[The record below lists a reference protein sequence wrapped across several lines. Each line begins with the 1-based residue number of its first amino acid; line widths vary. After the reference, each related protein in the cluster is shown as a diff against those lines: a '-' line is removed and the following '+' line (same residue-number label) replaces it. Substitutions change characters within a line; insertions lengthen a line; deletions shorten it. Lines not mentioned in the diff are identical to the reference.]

1 MYRAI
6 KDKAAKGGVR
16 SFAKT
21 AIQGVGLAG
30 ATSLAFAALSPAFAQ
45 STPADVTPVQKTNEV
60 VITDHQERD
69 AQSSKYTAPLA
80 DTPKSITVIPA
91 EVIEA
96 TGAVSLTDALRT
108 IPGITMG
115 SGEGG
120 VSAGDRPFIRG
131 VDSTND
137 VFIDGVRDAGVTSRE
152 VFNLEQVEVSR
163 GPGGAFSGRGATGGS
178 LNLVTKTPQSDTFYA
193 ASVGLGTDDT
203 RRITADINIALG
215 DTAAFRLNAMHH
227 DADVA
232 GRDYVTVSRKGI
244 APSLALGL
252 GTNTRATVS
261 YYHLETDDMPDY
273 GIPYLRQPA
282 VIDPVYGSIV
292 FATPITGHDEDF
304 YGLLNRDFRRQETD
318 TGTIRVEHDFGENL
332 TLTNVTRY
340 GETSNHQVVTNP
352 DDSRGNVVNGYVL
365 RNTKNRGL
373 DLTTIANVTDLRG
386 DIDLFGMKHSFDLG
400 MEISKE
406 QSHSQGY
413 YVTGPNLPAQPGF
426 LAGAGTNVTVGT
438 ACSNPALT
446 GAASAYNC
454 TSINNPNANDPWI
467 GNVTRALGYTD
478 TTTEVFGLYAFDTIE
493 FNPQWS
499 LNVGLRYDDYST
511 KQKGL
516 TATAAAVAPFYTTS
530 IPAPLARADEFVN
543 YQLGLVYKP
552 VEGGTFYVSTGT
564 STNPSGEG
572 TGESTTLSTALQIL
586 EPEENKSY
594 ETGVK
599 WEFFGGNLLTTA
611 AVFRTEKTNARVT
624 DALGVLSTVG
634 DQEINGIELTASGE
648 LSPGWFIFGGY
659 THLESEITDAGFQN
673 VGGVFIPSASTGK
686 QFPNT
691 PEDALSLWSN
701 YDITG
706 QITIGGGASYMSSR
720 YADATNRIS
729 IPSYWRYDAV
739 ATYTFSDNI
748 NVQLNL
754 NNLTDER
761 YITNPYTNHMAQIAA
776 GRSALVTLNAR
787 Y

>member
-1 MYRAI
+1 MDGNI
-6 KDKAAKGGVR
+6 KGKAAAGIR
-16 SFAKT
+16 SFAKS
-21 AIQGVGLAG
+21 ALQGASLAG
-30 ATSLAFAALSPAFAQ
+30 ATSLAFAAFSPAFAQ
-45 STPADVTPVQKTNEV
+45 TAPADETAPAIDQV
-60 VITDHQERD
+60 VITGRHEQD
-69 AQSSKYTAPLA
+69 AQSSKFTAPLA
-80 DTPKSITVIPA
+80 DTPKSITVIPP

-96 TGAVSLTDALRT
+96 TGAVTLTDTLRT

-120 VSAGDRPFIRG
+120 TSAGDRPFIRG

-163 GPGGAFSGRGATGGS
+163 GPGGAFAGRGATGGS
-178 LNLVTKTPQSDTFYA
+178 LNLVTKTPQNETFYA
-193 ASVGLGTDDT
+193 GSVALGTDQT
-203 RRITADINIALG
+203 QRITADINVALG

-227 DADVA
+227 DAEVA
-232 GRDYVTVSRKGI
+232 GRDFVTVSRQGI
-244 APSLALGL
+244 APSLAFGL
-252 GTNTRATVS
+252 GTNTRTTVS

-318 TGTIRVEHDFGENL
+318 TGTVRVEHDFGDSL

-352 DDSRGNVVNGYVL
+352 DDSRGNVVNGYLL

-446 GAASAYNC
+446 GAPSAYNC
-454 TSINNPNANDPWI
+454 TSLNNPNANDPWI
-467 GNVTRALGYTD
+467 GNITRALGYTD

-511 KQKGL
+511 KQRGL
-516 TATAAAVAPFYTTS
+516 TATASAVAPFYTTT
-530 IPAPLARADEFVN
+530 IPTPLSRADEFVN

-552 VEGGTFYVSTGT
+552 VEAGTFYISTGT

-572 TGESTTLSTALQIL
+572 SGETTTLSTALQIL

-594 ETGVK
+594 EAGVK

-634 DQEINGIELTASGE
+634 DQEVNGIELTASGE
-648 LSPGWFIFGGY
+648 ITPGWFVFGGY
-659 THLESEITDAGFQN
+659 THLESEITDAGFQL
-673 VGGVFIPSASTGK
+673 VGAVLVPSASTGK

-701 YDITG
+701 YDITPE
-706 QITIGGGASYMSSR
+706 ITIGGGASYMSSR
-720 YADATNRIS
+720 YADAPNRIS

-739 ATYTFSDNI
+739 ATYTFSDNL
-748 NVQLNL
+748 NVQLNF

-761 YITNPYTNHMAQIAA
+761 YITNPFTTHMAQIAA
-776 GRSALVTLNAR
+776 GRSALLTLNVK